1 MTAAASRAA
10 APTSGQASPAPTR
23 HGASRARLRPSTALG
38 IGIVAIAAG
47 TALWWLSP
55 DDDAPYR
62 YVTEATLSA
71 ERAQALAPITER
83 GIALEQGSVVV
94 SDSGEA
100 AAEFV
105 VARSE
110 RGQVLLD
117 WRAGV
122 DEPFLTLLPQPD
134 ELVALADTLRRH
146 LPADGV
152 VLAWWDTSRA
162 LALLAGIPAVFERHL
177 GEPLIVPPRWEAQ
190 RASVTA
196 IEQRFFAAADAEAAI
211 DAERRRF
218 RLFADALLS
227 DEASGIARLHELAGE
242 RPAVLVLHV
251 RDALLLGALDPD
263 RIGVAFRDL
272 PAQGPSH
279 AAIRNVREWMS
290 SNDFEAY
297 TLLHREGQPLRAVAL
312 TDEASG
318 ETLAARLL
326 PFIGNRQ
333 ADVAGAT
340 LVYRSGG
347 FVVFELDTRSISDAA
362 SSGARSFASL
372 SK

>member
-1 MTAAASRAA
+1 MTAAR
-10 APTSGQASPAPTR
+10 SGSA
-23 HGASRARLRPSTALG
+23 ALG
-38 IGIVAIAAG
+38 IGIAAIAAG
-47 TALWWLSP
+47 AALWWLSP
-55 DDDAPYR
+55 TDDGAPYR
-62 YVTEATLSA
+62 YVTEPTLSA
-71 ERAQALAPITER
+71 ERTQAFAPIAER

-94 SDSGEA
+94 ADSGEA

-105 VARSE
+105 VARSDE
-110 RGQVLLD
+110 GQVLLD
-117 WRAGV
+117 WRARV

-134 ELVALADTLRRH
+134 ELVAVADAIRRH
-146 LPADGV
+146 LPPDGI

-162 LALLAGIPAVFERHL
+162 LALLAGVPTVFEHHL
-177 GEPLIVPPRWEAQ
+177 GEPLIVPRQWATQ
-190 RASVTA
+190 RASIA
-196 IEQRFFAAADAEAAI
+196 ALEQRFFSVADVDAASD
-211 DAERRRF
+211 DERTRF
-218 RLFADALLS
+218 RRFADALLA
-227 DEASGIARLHELAGE
+227 DEVSGMATLRELAAQ
-242 RPAVLVLHV
+242 RPAVVVLHV
-251 RDALLLGALDPD
+251 RDALLLGAIDPD

-272 PAQGPSH
+272 AAQGPSH

-290 SNDFEAY
+290 SNAFEAY
-297 TLLHREGQPLRAVAL
+297 TVLHREGQPLRAVAL

-333 ADVAGAT
+333 EDVAGAT

-362 SSGARSFASL
+362 STGARTFASL